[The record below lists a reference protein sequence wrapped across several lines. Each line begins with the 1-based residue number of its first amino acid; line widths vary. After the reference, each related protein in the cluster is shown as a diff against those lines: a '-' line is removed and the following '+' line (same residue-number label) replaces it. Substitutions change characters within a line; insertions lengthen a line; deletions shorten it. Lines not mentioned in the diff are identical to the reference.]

1 MKYRYQSLHGLC
13 NIFFFIWDPK
23 LSTLTFLSSQP
34 SVNAKCFIPI
44 AKGTSAHQ
52 ADHFSEGWPKFSF
65 ATILQ
70 YYFHVF
76 QISTYNLHKIIFA
89 SQGLRGKYMNQKPL
103 VNEDEDGIK
112 LINMH

>member
-1 MKYRYQSLHGLC
+1 M
-13 NIFFFIWDPK
+13 
-23 LSTLTFLSSQP
+23 
-34 SVNAKCFIPI
+34 NAKCFIPI

-52 ADHFSEGWPKFSF
+52 ADHFSEGWPSFFF

-76 QISTYNLHKIIFA
+76 QIRTYNLHKIIFA

-103 VNEDEDGIK
+103 VNEDENGIK
-112 LINMH
+112 LINMHFCVHVRYMSHNVYKIWPISFCQRN